1 MLSSLR
7 LYVMA
12 SLTDRHRHAVSRVNP
27 SSPLSPLNRFN
38 SRKEKGKF
46 VTDDPAFSNDS
57 GTGSSFGK
65 IIDNF
70 RDPNV
75 FHVVVVG
82 RPMNSARVFDLSR
95 IHARVRVRV
104 YVIYVGAVEVEIE
117 AKYENPGSA
126 GTPVAGRFRVLSTSR
141 LTSRTR
147 QKNIHNEREYGEFSF
162 GGARAGPEPFTKIA
176 PRPPSARG
184 KTWKNGAEAAS
195 FPPFQCYPDQKFPLA
210 YIFLIKVILAGLHEY
225 VEFINEHSARMLIR
239 LHRIGSSNFPY
250 SRFIHPCARFFHNF
264 PAFQNST
271 EHRIQAKYRGRV
283 FRPAVINPRSDD
295 RLRRVFLPPPPF
307 LHSSK
312 PQRRSVRKREGERN
326 EKREQVDRLSL
337 SLVARIVIIIIR
349 TVIPTVIEK
358 EIDIARWI
366 GDKISEAGRECNQLA
381 GPPCPTLGPRGWQRD
396 YYVHRPRV
404 QRGDPFPEWQ
414 FARYIIQRARLS
426 ATTISVAVSFQWPAQ

>member
-1 MLSSLR
+1 M
-7 LYVMA
+7 
-12 SLTDRHRHAVSRVNP
+12 
-27 SSPLSPLNRFN
+27 
-38 SRKEKGKF
+38 
-46 VTDDPAFSNDS
+46 
-57 GTGSSFGK
+57 
-65 IIDNF
+65 
-70 RDPNV
+70 
-75 FHVVVVG
+75 
-82 RPMNSARVFDLSR
+82 
-95 IHARVRVRV
+95 
-104 YVIYVGAVEVEIE
+104 EIE

-126 GTPVAGRFRVLSTSR
+126 GAPVAGRFRVLSTSR

-307 LHSSK
+307 LETATTKRSK
-312 PQRRSVRKREGERN
+312 KRGREKRN
-326 EKREQVDRLSL
+326 EKREQVDRFSL
-337 SLVARIVIIIIR
+337 SRIVIIIIR

>member
-1 MLSSLR
+1 M
-7 LYVMA
+7 
-12 SLTDRHRHAVSRVNP
+12 
-27 SSPLSPLNRFN
+27 
-38 SRKEKGKF
+38 
-46 VTDDPAFSNDS
+46 
-57 GTGSSFGK
+57 
-65 IIDNF
+65 
-70 RDPNV
+70 
-75 FHVVVVG
+75 
-82 RPMNSARVFDLSR
+82 
-95 IHARVRVRV
+95 
-104 YVIYVGAVEVEIE
+104 EIE

-326 EKREQVDRLSL
+326 ETKKGSKSIASLSL
-337 SLVARIVIIIIR
+337 SLELLSLSLLSLLFA
-349 TVIPTVIEK
+349 P
-358 EIDIARWI
+358 
-366 GDKISEAGRECNQLA
+366 LF
-381 GPPCPTLGPRGWQRD
+381 PP
-396 YYVHRPRV
+396 
-404 QRGDPFPEWQ
+404 
-414 FARYIIQRARLS
+414 LS
-426 ATTISVAVSFQWPAQ
+426 RKR